1 MASLV
6 SDQLK
11 FSESGITNAEHDST
25 LPNPM
30 EFMQVLVG
38 CDSDV
43 NSELEIRHIENA
55 PSLQHRF
62 SSSSNMRNSEILK
75 CNTLPN

>member
-11 FSESGITNAEHDST
+11 FSESVITNAEHDST

-38 CDSDV
+38 CDSDI
-43 NSELEIRHIENA
+43 NSSLETRQRERQ
-55 PSLQHRF
+55 PTLQHGF
-62 SSSSNMRNSEILK
+62 SSSANMRNSEILK